1 MKKESNVAYI
11 LRLALTLLIICAVV
25 AGLLSGVNAIT
36 KHRIN
41 AIQEQ
46 KIHEALQLVL
56 PGVIGLRKMELSGET
71 GIVSAVYYYGKN
83 YAVEVNPIGFDGPVK
98 MMVGVVGG
106 KVTGISI
113 ISHTETPG
121 LGAVAAE
128 KSAKGAGFRVQFIG
142 LVSGIEVNG
151 EGENSIDSITGATIT
166 SKAVT
171 AGVNAALEFVANLN
185 KGA

>member
-41 AIQEQ
+41 GIQEQ
-46 KIHEALQLVL
+46 KTHEALQLVL
-56 PGVIGLRKMELSGET
+56 PGVIGLRKMELSDDT
-71 GIVSAVYYYGKN
+71 GNISAVYYYGRN
-83 YAVEVNPIGFDGPVK
+83 YAVEVNPIGFDGPIK
-98 MMVGVVGG
+98 MMVGVVNG

-121 LGAVAAE
+121 LGAVAA
-128 KSAKGAGFRVQFIG
+128 AKTPAGETFRDSFLG
-142 LVSGIEVNG
+142 DSGNLSLG
-151 EGENSIDSITGATIT
+151 DIDALSGATIT
-166 SKAVT
+166 SKAVLE
-171 AGVNAALEFVANLN
+171 GVNAALAYVANLD
-185 KGA
+185 